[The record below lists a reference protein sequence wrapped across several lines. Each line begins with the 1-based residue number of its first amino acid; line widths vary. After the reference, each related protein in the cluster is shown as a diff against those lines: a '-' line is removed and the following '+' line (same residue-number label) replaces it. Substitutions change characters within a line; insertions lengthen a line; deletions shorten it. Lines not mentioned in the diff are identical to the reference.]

1 VTIRLTTGAPKSANG
16 VSAPRRSGFQYVPLR
31 PRVGRAL
38 REVHVTPPR
47 ADVPEQAVQGHL
59 HAVPHR
65 RHDVPVAEVA
75 VAERDRHDL
84 RALDRD
90 APGRD
95 RVHRRRVRGGHVH
108 TRMERLAAALPD
120 PRITE
125 ESANGVLAVERPHR
139 PRIRSHRADQPFTED
154 VGFDC
159 GTGLPTFI
167 TGVFTG
173 VLHTIVK
180 ADGSVHFT
188 GAVRGSLTEDDLP
201 TDGQPDATETFVLI
215 LNDLVL
221 PPGSQVD
228 HASLNGDGVTT
239 GGVPFRIHE
248 VVQVVL
254 DQNGDP
260 KLILTRL
267 SCF

>member
-1 VTIRLTTGAPKSANG
+1 MQRLTLIGA
-16 VSAPRRSGFQYVPLR
+16 
-31 PRVGRAL
+31 
-38 REVHVTPPR
+38 T
-47 ADVPEQAVQGHL
+47 
-59 HAVPHR
+59 
-65 RHDVPVAEVA
+65 
-75 VAERDRHDL
+75 
-84 RALDRD
+84 
-90 APGRD
+90 
-95 RVHRRRVRGGHVH
+95 
-108 TRMERLAAALPD
+108 
-120 PRITE
+120 
-125 ESANGVLAVERPHR
+125 VLASLSVVGASVASGPPLANEKDHV
-139 PRIRSHRADQPFTED
+139 IDQPFTED

-167 TGVFTG
+167 AGVFTG

-221 PPGSQVD
+221 PPGSEID
-228 HASLNGDGVTT
+228 HASLNGAGVTT

-260 KLILTRL
+260 KLTLSRL

>member
-1 VTIRLTTGAPKSANG
+1 MQRLTLIGATVFAFLS
-16 VSAPRRSGFQYVPLR
+16 V
-31 PRVGRAL
+31 VGA
-38 REVHVTPPR
+38 
-47 ADVPEQAVQGHL
+47 
-59 HAVPHR
+59 
-65 RHDVPVAEVA
+65 A
-75 VAERDRHDL
+75 VASGPPLANEKS
-84 RALDRD
+84 
-90 APGRD
+90 
-95 RVHRRRVRGGHVH
+95 HV
-108 TRMERLAAALPD
+108 
-120 PRITE
+120 I
-125 ESANGVLAVERPHR
+125 
-139 PRIRSHRADQPFTED
+139 DQPFTED
-154 VGFDC
+154 AGFDC

-221 PPGSQVD
+221 PPGSEVD

-260 KLILTRL
+260 KLTLSRL